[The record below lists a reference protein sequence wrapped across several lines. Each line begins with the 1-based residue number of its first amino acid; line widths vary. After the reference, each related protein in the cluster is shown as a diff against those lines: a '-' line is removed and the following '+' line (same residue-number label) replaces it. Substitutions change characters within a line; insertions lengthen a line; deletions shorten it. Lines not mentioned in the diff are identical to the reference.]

1 MNMQNMMK
9 QVQKIQKEM
18 MAEKAKID
26 ETVFSSKTSIVSVEM
41 KGNKELVSVKIDA
54 EEIAKDD
61 VEMLEDMIVVAIN
74 DVISQIEKTTEQKL
88 GKYTQGMP
96 GLF

>member
-18 MAEKAKID
+18 MVEKAKMD
-26 ETVFSSKTSIVSVEM
+26 ETIFTSQSSIVSVQM
-41 KGNKELVSVKIDA
+41 KGTKELIKI
-54 EEIAKDD
+54 EIMSDEIKKD
-61 VEMLEDMIVVAIN
+61 EIELLEDMILVAVN
-74 DVISQIEKTTEQKL
+74 DVISKIENETEKKL